1 MHMENKIQHN
11 NELYKVYKSSLD
23 KLKENIFNLNNLNK
37 SNGND
42 IINIISKMEL
52 ITKFWEISNY
62 DENINKKNLMLQILN
77 KMKEYEI
84 NINLFYEI

>member
-1 MHMENKIQHN
+1 MENKIQHN